1 MKNPAPLH
9 VEATPW
15 YRVPFVWL
23 VVSVPLTAVIVGV
36 VLISIATTT
45 YDGLVVDDYY
55 KRGKEINR
63 VLARDRNAAQVGVQG
78 SLSLDLSAGIAV
90 VDITADLPRDV
101 SEPDEL
107 LFLHPT
113 RSGRDQRL
121 ALNKGPDGRFF
132 ADFSPLSNGRWI
144 VQIGAKDWRLVRSLT
159 LPEESQARL
168 TPH

>member
-1 MKNPAPLH
+1 MKNPTQLH

-23 VVSVPLTAVIVGV
+23 VISVPVTAVIVGV
-36 VLISIATTT
+36 VLILIATNT

-63 VLARDRNAAQVGVQG
+63 VLERDRNAAQSGVQG
-78 SLSLDLSAGIAV
+78 NLSLDFSAGIAV
-90 VDITADLPRDV
+90 VDVTAEKGQGV

-121 ALNKGPDGRFF
+121 VLTRGPDGRFF
-132 ADFSPLSNGRWI
+132 ADFSPLAEGRWI

-159 LPEESQARL
+159 LPDESQARL